1 MAEYLIFEGNIDRLE
16 QKLKTIENKCTK
28 YGCEF
33 TYSRKGEEFKVIRDE
48 DGEEHLTRFI
58 VVEAEGT
65 AIVNGW
71 RFVATIEHTSNGNII
86 RQMDQT
92 VSVPTKYRST
102 DPVCEHCNTLRRRK
116 DTYIVYNEASDEW
129 KQVGKSCLMDFTK
142 GLDADAAA
150 RYISWFDTLI
160 QGESIGSSVAITN
173 YYPIGEILEYA
184 AECYKHFGYQR
195 AGSEYPTSTRT
206 LYYYLYQHGSLF
218 GSSEFF
224 DDIRDQ
230 IKSVDFDASSNAKYV
245 IDMLQWIRTV
255 DDIDSDYMH
264 NLTTLCKDTCVSSRN
279 FGLLVSLVPT
289 YNRYLKQKD
298 NEIKQA
304 EVRAKEAAMSEHI
317 GKVRDRLNIEVAEAE
332 LLTTVSNLYGISYLY
347 KFKDANGNVFTWFTS
362 CMIEVERKFNI
373 VGTVKEH
380 TTYRGVKQT
389 VLTRCKVMYK
399 EAA

>member
-16 QKLKTIENKCTK
+16 QKLKAIENKCKK

-33 TYSRKGEEFKVIRDE
+33 TYSRKGEEFKVIE
-48 DGEEHLTRFI
+48 DGDGVEHLTRFI

-116 DTYIVYNEASDEW
+116 DTYLVYNEASDEW
-129 KQVGKSCLMDFTK
+129 KQVGKSCLMDFTN

-218 GSSEFF
+218 GSSEFL

-230 IKSVDFDASSNAKYV
+230 IKSVDFDASRNKQFV
-245 IDMLQWIRTV
+245 TEMLKWIRSSE
-255 DDIDSDYMH
+255 DDSDYMY
-264 NLTTLCKDTCVSSRN
+264 NLITVCKEYCVSRRN
-279 FGLLVSLVPT
+279 LGLLVSLVPT
-289 YNRYLKQKD
+289 YKKYLNKLDK
-298 NEIKQA
+298 EIKQA
-304 EVRAKEAAMSEHI
+304 EARAKEAAVSEYV
-317 GKVRDRLNIEVAEAE
+317 GEVKARLTIEVAEAE
-332 LLTTVSNLYGISYLY
+332 LVTSFDTQFGFTFLY
-347 KFKDANGNVFTWFTS
+347 KFKDSSGNVFTWFTS
-362 CMIEVERKFNI
+362 CMIELDRKFDI
-373 VGTVKEH
+373 LGTVKEH
-380 TTYRGVKQT
+380 TTYKDVKQT
-389 VLTRCKVMYK
+389 VLTRCKVVYK